1 MPIAGSPR
9 AVRINASPCAVY
21 GTTSFAILG
30 PPRRSTV
37 AAAVTRY
44 DGMSSLNFFAH
55 HASTTNFWLSP
66 LGSTVLGSFHTSER
80 RGGVERRQLE
90 LKGIEGGDRK
100 RGVMGGERRRQK
112 SLRIG
117 VHHANAVVWE
127 PV

>member
-1 MPIAGSPR
+1 
-9 AVRINASPCAVY
+9 
-21 GTTSFAILG
+21 
-30 PPRRSTV
+30 
-37 AAAVTRY
+37 
-44 DGMSSLNFFAH
+44 MSSLNFFAH

-100 RGVMGGERRRQK
+100 RGVMGGERRRGK

-127 PV
+127 PVYRGDLEDEERESSIAKKFRVRPSST